1 MGAYDDTVPGPVG
14 WTTENARERMHDV
27 ADTLLAQ
34 ARESL
39 SVGDTEGATQRF
51 LRAASLFSA
60 QGLSGDAE
68 AARLAAV
75 AALMNHDPRRAD
87 ELWQDLATIGDSSGA
102 AAARRGLLGARLSR
116 SLGERAEALER
127 LDMARRGALEV
138 RDAIHYLDAV
148 SQAAAVHVERAE
160 HAQAYEMLAM
170 GWATLADLVGRD
182 AAARWV
188 RPLMLELR
196 AGLGE
201 EAFRRARAECERAWQ
216 GAPSPV
222 DSLRGP
228 LQ

>member
-14 WTTENARERMHDV
+14 WTTENARERAHDV

-87 ELWQDLATIGDSSGA
+87 ELWQGLAAIGDSSGD

-116 SLGERAEALER
+116 ALGERAEALQR

-138 RDAIHYLDAV
+138 RDAITYLDAV
-148 SQAAAVHVERAE
+148 SQAAAVHVERGE
-160 HAQAYEMLAM
+160 PAQAYERLAM
-170 GWATLADLVGRD
+170 GWATLVDLVGRE

-201 EAFRRARAECERAWQ
+201 EVFRRARADCERAWR
-216 GAPSPV
+216 GPPNPV

-228 LQ
+228 L